1 MNYKIIT
8 VHYELRTMKSALLC
22 LALCLAA
29 CKEAPQS
36 DDILDFIPADARMI
50 VRADLDALLKLAGS
64 QSSHGAITL
73 APDLD
78 KALRRVLTPDQ
89 ADVLRRTAALG
100 SVADIS
106 HAFLFVEPANGMLVA
121 AAPLKPGAHADAPTL
136 EGIVWVHDSA
146 IDTDSLVSS
155 AAAHPASRN
164 PIAREAANADGIA
177 SGILSIPEAMSHPAG
192 DDFDAVAF
200 AVDIADRSISLKAR
214 AALGDAWVDP
224 FSRLQPIDISSLRG
238 LPAAPALAVAVGL
251 GPEAVAAI
259 EPMVRPSG
267 LPMRMVCKALFSSIA
282 AGGTFAIE
290 AAPGGNAE
298 TIRNL
303 STDNW
308 IIEALLP
315 AGNNSGLLA
324 TLIGSQLGQFEAE
337 PEEGA
342 VRIRNFETDEDTEM
356 SDPWAFIADGDL
368 AAASLYI
375 PYGSETAKAFGLRN
389 GYGSRLTAADSAL
402 HASLRVMGSAPYI
415 LPAVLQDINS
425 R

>member
-136 EGIVWVHDSA
+136 EGIVWVH
-146 IDTDSLVSS
+146 
-155 AAAHPASRN
+155 
-164 PIAREAANADGIA
+164 
-177 SGILSIPEAMSHPAG
+177 
-192 DDFDAVAF
+192 
-200 AVDIADRSISLKAR
+200 
-214 AALGDAWVDP
+214 
-224 FSRLQPIDISSLRG
+224 
-238 LPAAPALAVAVGL
+238 
-251 GPEAVAAI
+251 
-259 EPMVRPSG
+259 
-267 LPMRMVCKALFSSIA
+267 
-282 AGGTFAIE
+282 
-290 AAPGGNAE
+290 
-298 TIRNL
+298 
-303 STDNW
+303 
-308 IIEALLP
+308 
-315 AGNNSGLLA
+315 
-324 TLIGSQLGQFEAE
+324 
-337 PEEGA
+337 
-342 VRIRNFETDEDTEM
+342 
-356 SDPWAFIADGDL
+356 
-368 AAASLYI
+368 
-375 PYGSETAKAFGLRN
+375 
-389 GYGSRLTAADSAL
+389 
-402 HASLRVMGSAPYI
+402 
-415 LPAVLQDINS
+415 
-425 R
+425 